1 MIGAGL
7 VDPVHERPKEPAMSS
22 PVLPRAVR
30 LSLLSLALVAAC
42 GGDQKPATADART
55 PEKSTAPPVADKPA
69 TPVADASKTKII
81 EGADPAEARYDLRVE
96 PPADAVAGREG
107 TVKVTVV
114 PKAPWHMN
122 LDFPTSLALS
132 PPDGV
137 TLAKAELKKADA
149 RKLDE
154 NSAEFDVKFTPA
166 AAGDKEFTG
175 KFKFAVCQDE
185 ACSPVTEEVAFKV
198 AVK

>member
-1 MIGAGL
+1 
-7 VDPVHERPKEPAMSS
+7 MSS
-22 PVLPRAVR
+22 HLPLFSSISFA
-30 LSLLSLALVAAC
+30 LLLTAC
-42 GGDQKPATADART
+42 GGENKPAAADARS
-55 PEKSTAPPVADKPA
+55 PDKAAGAPAPVADKAPVKPA
-69 TPVADASKTKII
+69 DGGTKVVEGGDPVD
-81 EGADPAEARYDLRVE
+81 DRYTLRVD

-122 LDFPTSLALS
+122 LDFPTSLAIGA
-132 PPDGV
+132 PDGV
-137 TLAKAELKKADA
+137 TLAKQEMKKADA
-149 RKLDE
+149 DKLDE
-154 NSAEFDVKFTPA
+154 NSAEYSVKFTPA
-166 AAGDKEFTG
+166 AAGDKSFTG

>member
-1 MIGAGL
+1 
-7 VDPVHERPKEPAMSS
+7 MSS
-22 PVLPRAVR
+22 MSPRSSR
-30 LSLLSLALVAAC
+30 LSLLALTLVAAC
-42 GGDQKPATADART
+42 GGDQKPTTATADA
-55 PEKSTAPPVADKPA
+55 KVADKAA
-69 TPVADASKTKII
+69 TPPAAEKQPAPAAADNKVLVKD
-81 EGADPAEARYDLRVE
+81 GADPTDDRYTLRVE
-96 PPADAVAGREG
+96 PPADAAAGREG

-122 LDFPTSLALS
+122 LDFPTSLSLGA
-132 PPDGV
+132 PAGV

-149 RKLDE
+149 AKLDE
-154 NSAEFDVKFTPA
+154 NSAEFAVKFTPA
-166 AAGDKEFTG
+166 EAGEKAFTG

>member
-1 MIGAGL
+1 
-7 VDPVHERPKEPAMSS
+7 MSS
-22 PVLPRAVR
+22 SFTPRAVR

-42 GGDQKPATADART
+42 GGEKKPATADFKN
-55 PEKSTAPPVADKPA
+55 PEKPTPAPITKTAEPPSDNKVADGG
-69 TPVADASKTKII
+69 TKVIPG
-81 EGADPAEARYDLRVE
+81 EDPTAARYEMRVE
-96 PPADAVAGREG
+96 PPTDAVAGREG
-107 TVKVTVV
+107 TVKVTIV

-166 AAGDKEFTG
+166 AAGDKQFTG

>member
-1 MIGAGL
+1 
-7 VDPVHERPKEPAMSS
+7 MSS
-22 PVLPRAVR
+22 PVLPRTVR
-30 LSLLSLALVAAC
+30 LSLLSLAITVGFAAC
-42 GGDQKPATADART
+42 GGEQKQPTAEFKT
-55 PEKSTAPPVADKPA
+55 PEKTPAPITRTAGEPTDSKPA
-69 TPVADASKTKII
+69 GGTKVIAG
-81 EGADPAEARYDLRVE
+81 EDPTEARYEMRVD

-166 AAGDKEFTG
+166 AAGDKQFTG

>member
-1 MIGAGL
+1 
-7 VDPVHERPKEPAMSS
+7 MSS
-22 PVLPRAVR
+22 LLRSIPSLSFVLV
-30 LSLLSLALVAAC
+30 LAAC
-42 GGDQKPATADART
+42 GGETKPKAEDA
-55 PEKSTAPPVADKPA
+55 KSPDKAAPPVAAKPEAGKPA
-69 TPVADASKTKII
+69 DGGTAAAGGTKVI
-81 EGADPAEARYDLRVE
+81 EGGDPVDDRYTLRVD

-122 LDFPTSLALS
+122 LDFPTSLAIGA
-132 PPDGV
+132 PDGV
-137 TLAKAELKKADA
+137 TLAKQEMKKADA
-149 RKLDE
+149 DKLDE
-154 NSAEFDVKFTPA
+154 NSAEYSVKFTPA
-166 AAGDKEFTG
+166 AAGDKSFTG

>member
-1 MIGAGL
+1 
-7 VDPVHERPKEPAMSS
+7 MSS
-22 PVLPRAVR
+22 TQLPRAAR
-30 LSLLSLALVAAC
+30 LSLLALALTAAC
-42 GGDQKPATADART
+42 GGDQKPATADAKSPDKTAT
-55 PEKSTAPPVADKPA
+55 PTTVAKAEPA
-69 TPVADASKTKII
+69 TPAQGGGTKII
-81 EGADPAEARYDLRVE
+81 EGADPTEARYDLRVE
-96 PPADAVAGREG
+96 PPTDVVAGREG

-137 TLAKAELKKADA
+137 VLAKAELKKTDA
-149 RKLDE
+149 LKLDE
-154 NSAEFDVKFTPA
+154 SSAEFAVKFTPA